1 MIGQD
6 DVVAYL
12 DAEQPMSDG
21 KFSNVIGAL
30 RVFFREFCDR
40 EVMEAFTLPSSRT
53 TPTDVP
59 SKGDLQTF
67 YEAIENPKYE
77 ALFLFAATS
86 GLRSG
91 ELLGLTM
98 GDIDEAKRMIVP
110 EKESS
115 TKQTWVTFYN
125 EEAEQAFERFKPDRD
140 PDDERVFQTV
150 KQPASRKFRQISEAT
165 GVKVTIQKLRR
176 WFATEMSRCGVD
188 AKYIDAFCG
197 RTKSS
202 VLEEHY
208 LDYSPERL
216 KEIYDEAGI
225 TVLE

>member
-1 MIGQD
+1 M
-6 DVVAYL
+6 
-12 DAEQPMSDG
+12 
-21 KFSNVIGAL
+21 
-30 RVFFREFCDR
+30 
-40 EVMEAFTLPSSRT
+40 PST
-53 TPTDVP
+53 EE
-59 SKGDLQTF
+59 LQTF
-67 YEAIENPKYE
+67 YQAIENPKYE
-77 ALFLFAATS
+77 ASFLFAATS

-91 ELLGLTM
+91 ELVGLTM

-125 EEAEQAFERFKPDRD
+125 EEAEQAFERFKPERD

-165 GVKVTIQKLRR
+165 EVKVTVQKPCR

-188 AKYIDAFCG
+188 ATYIDAFCG

-202 VLEEHY
+202 VLEKHY

-216 KEIYDEAGI
+216 KEIYDEAWI